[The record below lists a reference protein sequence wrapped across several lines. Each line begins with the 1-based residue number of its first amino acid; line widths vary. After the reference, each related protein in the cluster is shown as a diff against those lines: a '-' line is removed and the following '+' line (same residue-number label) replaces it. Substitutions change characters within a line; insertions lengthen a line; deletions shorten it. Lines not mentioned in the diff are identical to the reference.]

1 MIEHKVPFK
10 QRIINRNFIM
20 KNLLVAITFILLIVT
35 SCGENVDPAKGDI
48 NIQMKAVTELAAINA
63 NARTA
68 EMDIEF
74 TEVILGVT
82 EIELEGWS
90 DYDDDHNGSSDD
102 DSDDNGD
109 DDGDDDH
116 SGSNHDD
123 SDDDSDDDGDDNSD
137 YHDDFEIEFEGRFVV
152 DLLNGTSDPDFGISS
167 VFPGEYKELEIKVS
181 PILDDG
187 NSISIKFNIK
197 QEGSDPLL
205 VELSTSKA
213 FELEIE
219 HDGGIQVDVSS
230 INQILVLFDLDEILA
245 NLDLSSL
252 DPDEDGVVRINEN
265 SNSAALLSI
274 WQSFHY
280 AFDACEDNDDDDE
293 FDDHDHHNHD

>member
-1 MIEHKVPFK
+1 MIEDMVPFK

-35 SCGENVDPAKGDI
+35 SCGDNVDPAKGDI

-90 DYDDDHNGSSDD
+90 DH
-102 DSDDNGD
+102 DND
-109 DDGDDDH
+109 Y

-205 VELSTSKA
+205 VELSTAKA

-230 INQILVLFDLDEILA
+230 INQILVLFDLDKILA